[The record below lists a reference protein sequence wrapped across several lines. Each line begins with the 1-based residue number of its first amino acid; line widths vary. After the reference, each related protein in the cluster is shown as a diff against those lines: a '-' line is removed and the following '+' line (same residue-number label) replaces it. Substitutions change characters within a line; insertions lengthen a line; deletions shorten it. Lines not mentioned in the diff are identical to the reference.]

1 MIADSPRRTAEDL
14 SGFVHKK
21 ERTYYV
27 LMLVVSAAVYAGL
40 VAVMVS
46 GDEGTGLVIGY
57 GVFFALIFF
66 MMHGLMIGGI
76 RGNGVR
82 VTATQFPAL
91 HATIVRHAETLGL
104 AKAPDV
110 FLLQAGGLLNAF
122 ATRFL
127 GRDFVVLYSDVLAMA
142 EREGQAVV
150 GWIVAHELAHVRR
163 GHLKRRWMIMPAR
176 LIPYLGAAYSRA
188 CEYTC
193 DRIAAHCQPDGAVE
207 GLLTLAAGPDL
218 YRRVDAREFADQV
231 HTEGG
236 FWVRR
241 AELMSTHPT
250 LPKRVAAMIAA
261 GAQVPAYT
269 PVHAD
274 APSWLAT
281 PGTARRATEQRQS
294 ML

>member
-1 MIADSPRRTAEDL
+1 MIADSSRRTAEDL
-14 SGFVHKK
+14 SGFVHQK
-21 ERTYYV
+21 ERNYYV

-46 GDEGTGLVIGY
+46 GTGGAGVVVGY
-57 GVFFALIFF
+57 GVGFALFFF

-91 HATIVRHAETLGL
+91 HAAIVRHAETLGL
-104 AKAPDV
+104 PTAPDV
-110 FLLQAGGLLNAF
+110 FLLQAGGVLNAF

-163 GHLKRRWMIMPAR
+163 GHLKHRWMIMPAR

-207 GLLTLAAGPDL
+207 GLLTLAAGPEL

-241 AELMSTHPT
+241 AELVSTHPT
-250 LPKRVAAMIAA
+250 LPKRVAAVIAA

-274 APSWLAT
+274 APSWLTT
-281 PGTARRATEQRQS
+281 PGSARRATEPRQS
-294 ML
+294 MP

>member
-1 MIADSPRRTAEDL
+1 VIADSPRRTAEDL

-21 ERTYYV
+21 ERNYHV

-294 ML
+294 MP

>member
-1 MIADSPRRTAEDL
+1 MIADSSRTTTAEL
-14 SGFVHKK
+14 SSLVHRK
-21 ERTYYV
+21 ERLFYAV
-27 LMLVVSAAVYAGL
+27 MLVVSAVVYAGL
-40 VAVMVS
+40 AIALMRAPQTV
-46 GDEGTGLVIGY
+46 GVIVGY
-57 GVFFALIFF
+57 GVFFALLLF
-66 MMHGLMIGGI
+66 MMHGLMIGNV

-82 VTATQFPAL
+82 VTATQFPVL
-91 HATIVRHAETLGL
+91 HTTVVRHAESLGL
-104 AKAPDV
+104 QKIPDV

-163 GHLKRRWMIMPAR
+163 GHLKRRWLITPAR
-176 LIPYLGAAYSRA
+176 FIPYLGAAYSRA

-193 DRIAAHCQPDGAVE
+193 DRFAAHCQPDGAVD
-207 GLLTLAAGPDL
+207 GLLALAAGPEL
-218 YRRVDAREFADQV
+218 YRRVDAREFAEQV

-241 AELMSTHPT
+241 AELLATHPT
-250 LPKRVAAMIAA
+250 LPKRMAAVIAS
-261 GAQVPAYT
+261 GANVPAYS

-274 APSWLAT
+274 APSWLTSA
-281 PGTARRATEQRQS
+281 
-294 ML
+294 

>member
-1 MIADSPRRTAEDL
+1 MIADPSRRSAEDL
-14 SGFVHKK
+14 SPFVHRR
-21 ERTYYV
+21 ERTYYA
-27 LMLVVSAAVYAGL
+27 LMLVISAVVYAGL
-40 VAVMVS
+40 AWMVVSSPAAAGGIVGYAVMFA
-46 GDEGTGLVIGY
+46 L
-57 GVFFALIFF
+57 VFFL
-66 MMHGLMIGGI
+66 MHGLMIGGI

-91 HATIVRHAETLGL
+91 HSAVARHAESLGL

-176 LIPYLGAAYSRA
+176 LVPYLGAAYSRA

-193 DRIAAHCQPDGAVE
+193 DRIAARCQPDGAVD
-207 GLLTLAAGPDL
+207 GLLTLAAGPEL
-218 YRRVDAREFADQV
+218 YRRVDAREFAEQV
-231 HTEGG
+231 KTEGG
-236 FWVRR
+236 FWVGR

-250 LPKRVAAMIAA
+250 LPKRVAALIAA
-261 GAQVPAYT
+261 GANVPAYT

-274 APSWLAT
+274 APSWLTSA
-281 PGTARRATEQRQS
+281 
-294 ML
+294 

>member
-1 MIADSPRRTAEDL
+1 VPDTSSRRAPDDL
-14 SGFVHKK
+14 PSFVHEK
-21 ERTYYV
+21 ERPYYA
-27 LMLVVSAAVYAGL
+27 LMLVVSAGIYAGL
-40 VAVMVS
+40 VAVAIS
-46 GDEGTGLVIGY
+46 SPAAASTVIGY
-57 GVFFALIFF
+57 GLLIALFAFLA
-66 MMHGLMIGGI
+66 HGMMIGRI

-82 VTATQFPAL
+82 VTATQFPTL
-91 HATIVRHAETLGL
+91 HSAILRHADALGM
-104 AKAPDV
+104 AKVPDV

-142 EREGQAVV
+142 ERDGQAVV

-163 GHLKRRWMIMPAR
+163 GHLRRRWMISPGR
-176 LIPYLGAAYSRA
+176 FVPYLGAAYSRA

-207 GLLTLAAGPDL
+207 GLLALAAGPAL

-231 HTEGG
+231 QTEGG

-241 AELMSTHPT
+241 AELMSSHPT
-250 LPKRVAAMIAA
+250 LPKRVAAIIAA

-269 PVHAD
+269 PVHAN
-274 APSWLAT
+274 APSWLT
-281 PGTARRATEQRQS
+281 TS
-294 ML
+294 

>member
-1 MIADSPRRTAEDL
+1 VIADSSRTTTAEL
-14 SGFVHKK
+14 SPLVHRK
-21 ERTYYV
+21 ERVYYA
-27 LMLVVSAAVYAGL
+27 LMLVVSAVVYSGL
-40 VAVMVS
+40 AIALMRAPQTV
-46 GDEGTGLVIGY
+46 GVIVGY
-57 GVFFALIFF
+57 GVFFALLLF
-66 MMHGLMIGGI
+66 MMHGIMIGNV

-91 HATIVRHAETLGL
+91 HAAVVRHAEVLGM
-104 AKAPDV
+104 KQMPDV

-163 GHLKRRWMIMPAR
+163 GHLKRRWMITPAR
-176 LIPYLGAAYSRA
+176 FIPYLGAAYSRA

-193 DRIAAHCQPDGAVE
+193 DRIAAHCQPDGAVD
-207 GLLTLAAGPDL
+207 GLLALAAGPEL
-218 YRRVDAREFADQV
+218 YRRVDAREFAEQV

-241 AELMSTHPT
+241 AELLATHPT
-250 LPKRVAAMIAA
+250 LPKRMAAVIAA
-261 GAQVPAYT
+261 GANVPAYS

-274 APSWLAT
+274 APSWLTSA
-281 PGTARRATEQRQS
+281 
-294 ML
+294 

>member
-1 MIADSPRRTAEDL
+1 VIADSSRRTTEDL
-14 SGFVHKK
+14 SRFVHRK
-21 ERTYYV
+21 ERPYYAM
-27 LMLVVSAAVYAGL
+27 MLVVSACIYAGL
-40 VAVMVS
+40 AAMVVATP
-46 GDEGTGLVIGY
+46 EGAGAVVGY
-57 GVFFALIFF
+57 GLLISLFFF
-66 MMHGLMIGGI
+66 MMHGIMIGGI

-82 VTATQFPAL
+82 VTATQFPTL
-91 HATIVRHAETLGL
+91 HAAVVHHAATLGL
-104 AKAPDV
+104 AKVPDV

-163 GHLKRRWMIMPAR
+163 GHLKRRWMIAPAR
-176 LIPYLGAAYSRA
+176 FVPYLGAAYSRA

-207 GLLTLAAGPDL
+207 GLLTLAAGPEL

-231 HTEGG
+231 QTEAG

-250 LPKRVAAMIAA
+250 LPKRVAAVIAA
-261 GAQVPAYT
+261 GAQVPAYS
-269 PVHAD
+269 PVHAN
-274 APSWLAT
+274 APSWLT
-281 PGTARRATEQRQS
+281 SG
-294 ML
+294 

>member
-1 MIADSPRRTAEDL
+1 VTADSPRLSAEDL
-14 SGFVHKK
+14 SRFVHRK
-21 ERTYYV
+21 ERLYRSV
-27 LMLVVSAAVYAGL
+27 MLAFSALVYGGIAYAVVTAPAAAG
-40 VAVMVS
+40 
-46 GDEGTGLVIGY
+46 VIVFY
-57 GVFFALIFF
+57 GVVFAALFF
-66 MMHGLMIGGI
+66 MVHGLMIGSI

-82 VTATQFPAL
+82 VTPTQLPEL
-91 HATIVRHAETLGL
+91 HAAVARHSETLGL
-104 AKAPDV
+104 DKVPDV

-142 EREGQAVV
+142 EREGKAVV

-163 GHLKRRWMIMPAR
+163 GHLKHRWMIMPAR
-176 LIPYLGAAYSRA
+176 FIPYLGAAYSRA

-193 DRIAAHCQPDGAVE
+193 DRIAAHCQPDGAVD
-207 GLLTLAAGPDL
+207 GLLTLAAGPEL

-231 HTEGG
+231 KTEGG

-261 GAQVPAYT
+261 GANVPAYT

-274 APSWLAT
+274 APSWLTSA
-281 PGTARRATEQRQS
+281 
-294 ML
+294 

>member
-1 MIADSPRRTAEDL
+1 MNVDPRQPAQDL
-14 SGFVHKK
+14 SSLVHKK
-21 ERTYYV
+21 ERLYYA
-27 LMLVVSAAVYAGL
+27 LMLVFSVIVYAGL
-40 VAVMVS
+40 AIA
-46 GDEGTGLVIGY
+46 LVRSPETAGVIVGY
-57 GVFFALIFF
+57 GAVFALIFF
-66 MMHGLMIGGI
+66 MMHGLMVGNL

-91 HATIVRHAETLGL
+91 HATVVRHAESLGM
-104 AKAPDV
+104 KKVPDV

-163 GHLKRRWMIMPAR
+163 GHLKRRWMINPGR
-176 LIPYLGAAYSRA
+176 FIPYLGAAYSRA

-193 DRIAAHCQPDGAVE
+193 DRFAAHCQPDGAVD
-207 GLLTLAAGPDL
+207 GLLALAAGPEL
-218 YRRVDAREFADQV
+218 YRRVDPREFADQV
-231 HTEGG
+231 RTEGG

-241 AELMSTHPT
+241 AELLAAHPT

-261 GAQVPAYT
+261 GAKVPAYT

-274 APSWLAT
+274 APSWLTSA
-281 PGTARRATEQRQS
+281 
-294 ML
+294 

>member
-1 MIADSPRRTAEDL
+1 VIADPSIRAADDL
-14 SGFVHKK
+14 SSFVHRK
-21 ERTYYV
+21 ERVYYAV
-27 LMLVVSAAVYAGL
+27 MLLISALVYAGL
-40 VAVMVS
+40 AWVVIAS
-46 GDEGTGLVIGY
+46 PEAAGGVIGY
-57 GVFFALIFF
+57 GLLFALVFF
-66 MMHGLMIGGI
+66 MMHGLMIGGV

-91 HATIVRHAETLGL
+91 HETIVRHAQSVGL
-104 AKAPDV
+104 AKVPDV

-163 GHLKRRWMIMPAR
+163 GHLRRRWLIAPAR
-176 LIPYLGAAYSRA
+176 FIPYLGAAYSRA

-193 DRIAAHCQPDGAVE
+193 DRFAAYCQPDGAVE
-207 GLLTLAAGPDL
+207 GLLALAAGPEL
-218 YRRVDAREFADQV
+218 YRRVEAREFADQV
-231 HTEGG
+231 RTEGG
-236 FWVRR
+236 FWVSR
-241 AELMSTHPT
+241 AELLSTHPT

-261 GAQVPAYT
+261 GANVPAYT

-274 APSWLAT
+274 APSWLRT
-281 PGTARRATEQRQS
+281 P
-294 ML
+294 

>member
-1 MIADSPRRTAEDL
+1 VIADSSRHPTKDL
-14 SGFVHKK
+14 SGFIHRK
-21 ERTYYV
+21 ERVYFA
-27 LMLVVSAAVYAGL
+27 LMLVVSAAVYVGIAAELLFDTAGAG
-40 VAVMVS
+40 VVV
-46 GDEGTGLVIGY
+46 GY
-57 GVFFALIFF
+57 GLFLALFLFI
-66 MMHGLMIGGI
+66 MHGLMIGRI

-91 HATIVRHAETLGL
+91 HAAIVNHAATLGL
-104 AKAPDV
+104 EKVPDV
-110 FLLQAGGLLNAF
+110 FLLEAGGLLNAF

-142 EREGQAVV
+142 ERGGQAVV

-163 GHLKRRWMIMPAR
+163 GHLRRRWMITPAR
-176 LIPYLGAAYSRA
+176 FIPYLGAAYSRA

-207 GLLTLAAGPDL
+207 GLLALAAGPAL
-218 YRRVDAREFADQV
+218 YRRMDAREFADQV
-231 HTEGG
+231 HTDGG

-241 AELMSTHPT
+241 AELISMHPT

-261 GAQVPAYT
+261 GAQVPAYS

-274 APSWLAT
+274 APTWLTSA
-281 PGTARRATEQRQS
+281 
-294 ML
+294 

>member
-1 MIADSPRRTAEDL
+1 VIADSSRTTTAEL
-14 SGFVHKK
+14 SSLVHRK
-21 ERTYYV
+21 ERLFYAV
-27 LMLVVSAAVYAGL
+27 MLVVSAVVYAGL
-40 VAVMVS
+40 AIALMRAPQTV
-46 GDEGTGLVIGY
+46 GVIVGY
-57 GVFFALIFF
+57 GVFFALLLF
-66 MMHGLMIGGI
+66 MMHGLMIGNV

-82 VTATQFPAL
+82 VTATQFPVL
-91 HATIVRHAETLGL
+91 HTTVVRHAESLGL
-104 AKAPDV
+104 QKIPDV

-163 GHLKRRWMIMPAR
+163 GHLKRRWLITPAR
-176 LIPYLGAAYSRA
+176 FIPYLGAAYSRA

-193 DRIAAHCQPDGAVE
+193 DRFAAHCQPDGAVD
-207 GLLTLAAGPDL
+207 GLLALAAGPEL
-218 YRRVDAREFADQV
+218 YRRVDAREFAEQV

-241 AELMSTHPT
+241 AELLATHPT
-250 LPKRVAAMIAA
+250 LPKRMAAVIAS
-261 GAQVPAYT
+261 GANVPAYS

-274 APSWLAT
+274 APSWLTSA
-281 PGTARRATEQRQS
+281 
-294 ML
+294 

>member
-1 MIADSPRRTAEDL
+1 MTDSSPSPADDL
-14 SGFVHKK
+14 SRFVHKR
-21 ERTYYV
+21 ERIYYV
-27 LMLVVSAAVYAGL
+27 VMLVVSALLYAGL
-40 VAVMVS
+40 VAAVRSSPGGAGVVIAY
-46 GDEGTGLVIGY
+46 GLFI
-57 GVFFALIFF
+57 ALMFF
-66 MMHGLMIGGI
+66 MMHGLMIGRI

-82 VTATQFPAL
+82 VTATQFPLL
-91 HATIVRHAETLGL
+91 HAAIERHAATLGI

-163 GHLKRRWMIMPAR
+163 GHLKRRWMIAPAR
-176 LIPYLGAAYSRA
+176 FVPYLGAAYSRA

-193 DRIAAHCQPDGAVE
+193 DHIAAHCQPDGAVE
-207 GLLTLAAGPDL
+207 GLLTLAAGPEL
-218 YRRVDAREFADQV
+218 YRRVDAREFAEQV

-241 AELMSTHPT
+241 AELMSAHPT

-261 GAQVPAYT
+261 GANVPAYT

-274 APSWLAT
+274 APSWLT
-281 PGTARRATEQRQS
+281 ST
-294 ML
+294 

>member
-1 MIADSPRRTAEDL
+1 MIADSSRTTTAEL
-14 SGFVHKK
+14 SPLVHRK
-21 ERTYYV
+21 EHLYYA
-27 LMLVVSAAVYAGL
+27 LMLAVSAVVYSGL
-40 VAVMVS
+40 AIALMRAPQTV
-46 GDEGTGLVIGY
+46 GVIVGY
-57 GVFFALIFF
+57 GVFFALLLF
-66 MMHGLMIGGI
+66 MMHGIMIGNV

-91 HATIVRHAETLGL
+91 HAAVVRHAEALGM
-104 AKAPDV
+104 KTIPDV

-163 GHLKRRWMIMPAR
+163 GHLKRRWMITPAR
-176 LIPYLGAAYSRA
+176 FIPYLGAAYSRA

-193 DRIAAHCQPDGAVE
+193 DRFAAHCQPDGAVD
-207 GLLTLAAGPDL
+207 GLLALAAGPEL
-218 YRRVDAREFADQV
+218 YRRVDAREFAEQV

-241 AELMSTHPT
+241 AELLATHPT
-250 LPKRVAAMIAA
+250 LPKRMAAVIAA
-261 GAQVPAYT
+261 GANVPAYS

-274 APSWLAT
+274 APSWLT
-281 PGTARRATEQRQS
+281 SG
-294 ML
+294 

>member
-1 MIADSPRRTAEDL
+1 VIADPSRRTAEDL
-14 SGFVHKK
+14 SPFIHRK

-27 LMLVVSAAVYAGL
+27 LMLIISAVIYAGL
-40 VAVMVS
+40 VAVLMS
-46 GDEGTGLVIGY
+46 GAGGAGIVVGY
-57 GVFFALIFF
+57 GLAFALMFF
-66 MMHGLMIGGI
+66 TMHGLMIGRI

-91 HATIVRHAETLGL
+91 HAAIVRHSATLDL
-104 AKAPDV
+104 ATVPDV

-163 GHLKRRWMIMPAR
+163 GHLKHRWITTPAR
-176 LIPYLGAAYSRA
+176 LVPYLGAAYSRA

-193 DRIAAHCQPDGAVE
+193 DRIAARCQPDGAVE
-207 GLLTLAAGPDL
+207 GLLTLAAGPAL

-231 HTEGG
+231 QTETG

-241 AELMSTHPT
+241 AELMSAHPT

-274 APSWLAT
+274 APSWLTSA
-281 PGTARRATEQRQS
+281 
-294 ML
+294 